1 MQMPENAVRLSG
13 DPITRGVQHGRKL
26 APEIKRL
33 LSNDCARINC
43 HLSRPVPEE
52 LIYAYVRKFAFE
64 IERELPLIAAEIEGL
79 SKGAEISYE
88 QAVLLQVRREILMHL
103 RKGANSDCS
112 TFSLPINK
120 RVVAQTID
128 LNSSFAEFGTV
139 FQIEPWCG
147 SPEILMFSFA
157 GLLGYMGMNS
167 SGLAIAINMVSS
179 DDWRPGVP
187 PYLLVRHLLELH
199 TVEECLEAIA
209 NIRRSSS
216 RSFTICDSTRSVTVE
231 MTATSFAVLE
241 GKKLLHTNHYLSPD
255 LAPYDT
261 INFLARHSSMQ
272 RLAKLHALTQN
283 LPETPAVSELFNLFA
298 DHENHPVG
306 LCSHADGDLRRTE
319 TVATAVMHPAT
330 GTMYV
335 RKGMPCCGCKI
346 EKFTMASMDVKSDMQ
361 AISAAT
367 HRVSDSR
374 PDLVPGVQFENIG
387 QL

>member
-13 DPITRGVQHGRKL
+13 DPRTRGIQHGRKL
-26 APEIKRL
+26 ARQIKYL
-33 LSNDCARINC
+33 LSDDCARINC

-52 LIYAYVRKFAFE
+52 QIYAYVREFALE

-79 SKGAEISYE
+79 SEGAEISYQ

-139 FQIEPWCG
+139 FQIEPWRS

-187 PYLLVRHLLELH
+187 PYLLVRRLLELH

-216 RSFTICDSTRSVTVE
+216 RSFTICDPKRSVTVE

-241 GKKLLHTNHYLSPD
+241 GKELLHTNHYLSPD
-255 LAPYDT
+255 LTPKDT

-272 RLAKLHALTQN
+272 RLAKLRVLTQS
-283 LPETPAVSELFNLFA
+283 LPESPAVSELFNLFA
-298 DHENHPVG
+298 NHENHPVG

-319 TVATAVMHPAT
+319 TVATVVMHPAT

-335 RKGMPCCGCKI
+335 RKGLPCCDRGI
-346 EKFTMASMDVKSDMQ
+346 ERFTMASIDVKPDIQVIAS
-361 AISAAT
+361 AT
-367 HRVSDSR
+367 HKARDCR
-374 PDLVPGVQFENIG
+374 HYLAPDAQFENVV
-387 QL
+387 Q